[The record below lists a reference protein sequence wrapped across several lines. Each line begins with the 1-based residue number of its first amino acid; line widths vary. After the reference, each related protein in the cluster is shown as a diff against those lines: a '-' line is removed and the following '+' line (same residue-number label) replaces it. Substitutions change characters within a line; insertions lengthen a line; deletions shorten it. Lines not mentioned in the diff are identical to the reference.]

1 MSLMIEV
8 YPLKPDIVV
17 LHNDSEKLII
27 DTKWK
32 FINGSKNRHGV
43 KEDLFQMYAYLTRY
57 EKVSTV
63 ILLYPHQQATI
74 VKQSS
79 EVLESWYLEETVE
92 ILQNKK

>member
-1 MSLMIEV
+1 MDELFEKYIANLLDTCIEHRVMSQHKKYKLMINEFNDREV

-43 KEDLFQMYAYLTRY
+43 KEKIYFKCMH
-57 EKVSTV
+57 
-63 ILLYPHQQATI
+63 I
-74 VKQSS
+74 
-79 EVLESWYLEETVE
+79 
-92 ILQNKK
+92 

>member
-1 MSLMIEV
+1 MKV

-43 KEDLFQMYAYLTRY
+43 KREDLFQN
-57 EKVSTV
+57 VC
-63 ILLYPHQQATI
+63 IFN
-74 VKQSS
+74 
-79 EVLESWYLEETVE
+79 E
-92 ILQNKK
+92 I